1 MVKKLSDIRWIAP
14 EETIDSREST
24 FVDDYFAHEEY
35 YEHYTGTLID
45 SSHLGSDELRAQ
57 VKMIFGDEKLF

>member
-14 EETIDSREST
+14 EENIDSREST

-35 YEHYTGTLID
+35 YECIQID